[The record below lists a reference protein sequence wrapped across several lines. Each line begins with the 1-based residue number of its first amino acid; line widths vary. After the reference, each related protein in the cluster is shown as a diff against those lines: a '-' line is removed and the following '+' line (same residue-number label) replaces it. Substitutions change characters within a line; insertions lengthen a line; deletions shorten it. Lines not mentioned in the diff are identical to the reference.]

1 MTLQRHLSLCTA
13 SAWHGVHFSQSSPY
27 NARTLLISHQYFV
40 SCWAVLAQHQGSLQT
55 PRARRLTVGKR
66 WGGDITGAPDLN
78 PPKRYSILYGVTV
91 SNKSREMIR
100 GGSCHEMSVLPNNYY
115 AHWGLVSQDV
125 AVEWNV
131 VSALDIEKRELIR
144 RSRAQCVCIL

>member
-1 MTLQRHLSLCTA
+1 M
-13 SAWHGVHFSQSSPY
+13 
-27 NARTLLISHQYFV
+27 
-40 SCWAVLAQHQGSLQT
+40 LAQHQGSLQT

-115 AHWGLVSQDV
+115 AH
-125 AVEWNV
+125 
-131 VSALDIEKRELIR
+131 
-144 RSRAQCVCIL
+144 